1 MRPPPTVVDWVLVEP
16 GVYWRIFSLDYQAER
31 FEIFHQAALTRWV
44 HYLGT
49 QGILASFFLLS
60 WGHQVGPVP
69 VPLVLGLVL
78 SAWYLRLQWLVGVVA
93 SVQLLVVAVIVA
105 GFAARLG
112 WGAREAGILMVT
124 CATALNLSHTAELV
138 PPLLTGRGFETLS
151 RSWAHA
157 TWPQRLR
164 LVALNGFYLPL
175 EVVSAPRLFPVHV
188 LRALHRLGW
197 RRAWAAD
204 VSRRAQAVLVGVAP

>member
-1 MRPPPTVVDWVLVEP
+1 MRPPPSFIDWVLVEP
-16 GVYWRIFSLDYQAER
+16 GAYWRIFSLDYQAER

-60 WGHQVGPVP
+60 WGRQVGPVP
-69 VPLVLGLVL
+69 VPLVLGVVL
-78 SAWYLRLQWLVGVVA
+78 SAWYLRLHWLVGLVA
-93 SVQLLVVAVIVA
+93 SLELLLFAFVA
-105 GFAARLG
+105 GYAATRG
-112 WGAREAGILMVT
+112 WGARDAGLMMLA

-151 RSWAHA
+151 HSWAYA

-164 LVALNGFYLPL
+164 LIALNGFYLPL
-175 EVVSAPRLFPVHV
+175 EVVSAPRLFGVHV

-197 RRAWAAD
+197 QRAWAAD
-204 VSRRAQAVLVGVAP
+204 VTRRAQAVLAGTAP